1 MRAVITFH
9 AIGQDA
15 SPLSYP
21 AKMLDA
27 MLSRFRQDGLPVVTL
42 DALLTPGADRGV
54 ALTFDDGMASL
65 HDEALPILKRH
76 NAPAHLFLTTGAVG
90 GDNHWYGQPAG
101 APRYPM
107 LGWDQIETLHRNGVR
122 IEAHTA
128 SHPDLRKLTPAQMEA
143 EMGQADAL
151 IERRLGRTPA
161 FFAYPYGHHDATV
174 RAAASRRYAASFT
187 TELAVLGPNDAPERL
202 PRLDSHYLRSPALL
216 KRIEGAPVGLY
227 FKLRYLLRAIR
238 GTQ

>member
-21 AKMLDA
+21 AAALDA
-27 MLSRFRQDGLPVVTL
+27 MLTAFRHSGLPVMTL
-42 DALLTPGADRGV
+42 DDLLAPGVTRGV

-65 HDEALPILKRH
+65 HDDALPILRRH
-76 NAPAHLFLTTGAVG
+76 EAPAHLFLTTGAVG

-107 LGWDQIETLHRNGVR
+107 LTWGQLEALHAGGVR
-122 IEAHTA
+122 IEGHTA
-128 SHPDLRKLTPAQMEA
+128 SHPDLRRLTPDQMDA
-143 EMGQADAL
+143 EMGAADTL
-151 IERRLGRTPA
+151 IEQRLGRLPA
-161 FFAYPYGHHDATV
+161 YFAYPYGYHDAGV
-174 RAAASRRYAASFT
+174 RAVAKRRYAASFT
-187 TELAVLGPNDAPERL
+187 TELAVLGAEPPERL

-216 KRIEGAPVGLY
+216 KAIEGAPVGLY
-227 FKLRYLLRAIR
+227 FRLRYLLRALR